1 VAALVLVAATLDQR
15 PSVARVVGIDAT
27 WSGKLG
33 LETRSFVLVV
43 AMVIRKK
50 RTQSWCG
57 SMALGA
63 LRG

>member
-33 LETRSFVLVV
+33 LEACGVTRSFVLVV
-43 AMVIRKK
+43 AVVIEK
-50 RTQSWCG
+50 
-57 SMALGA
+57 
-63 LRG
+63 